1 MVGVDRHPN
10 PVIAVIDDGHVER
23 TVSDANP
30 KMTAAQKATAD
41 ARLHHCK
48 KCAREWPCPT
58 MVEAMVLAR
67 IRSEAMIA
75 DLGAV
80 RKAERERQLA
90 GYNRT

>member
-1 MVGVDRHPN
+1 MGVERHPN
-10 PVIAVIDDGHVER
+10 PVIAAIDDGHVER
-23 TVSDANP
+23 TVADTKPGMAV
-30 KMTAAQKATAD
+30 AARVAAE
-41 ARLHHCK
+41 AVLHHCK
-48 KCAREWPCPT
+48 KCAEEWPCPT